1 MTARTQELAAG
12 LNQLP
17 LFLSID
23 EEGGKVA
30 RIANHEGFDL
40 PKVDTMAEIGKSRD
54 ISRAYEAGS
63 VIGGY
68 LEEFGINL
76 DFAPDADVLTNPDNT
91 VVLDRSFGS
100 DPVLV
105 TQMVKAYMKGLEEH
119 HVYGTPKHF
128 PGHGATEGDSHKG
141 FAYTYKTW
149 DELEQA
155 ELVPFA
161 GLIQDN
167 TPFIMAGHI
176 SLPRITGDDTPSSL
190 SPQVLT
196 GYLRETMAIKESS

>member
-1 MTARTQELAAG
+1 MAGLIYFPQNLQNPKQLKTMTARTQELAAG

-63 VIGGY
+63 VIGEY
-68 LEEFGINL
+68 LEELGINL
-76 DFAPDADVLTNPDNT
+76 DLAPDADVLTNPDNT

-105 TQMVKAYMKGLEEH
+105 TQMTKA
-119 HVYGTPKHF
+119 T
-128 PGHGATEGDSHKG
+128 
-141 FAYTYKTW
+141 
-149 DELEQA
+149 
-155 ELVPFA
+155 
-161 GLIQDN
+161 
-167 TPFIMAGHI
+167 
-176 SLPRITGDDTPSSL
+176 
-190 SPQVLT
+190 
-196 GYLRETMAIKESS
+196 

>member
-1 MTARTQELAAG
+1 M
-12 LNQLP
+12 
-17 LFLSID
+17 
-23 EEGGKVA
+23 
-30 RIANHEGFDL
+30 
-40 PKVDTMAEIGKSRD
+40 
-54 ISRAYEAGS
+54 
-63 VIGGY
+63 
-68 LEEFGINL
+68 
-76 DFAPDADVLTNPDNT
+76 
-91 VVLDRSFGS
+91 LDRSFGS

-105 TQMVKAYMKGLEEH
+105 TQMTKAYMKGLEEH

-128 PGHGATEGDSHKG
+128 PGHGATQGDSHKG

-176 SLPRITGDDTPSSL
+176 SGAHRIPAGDNGL
-190 SPQVLT
+190 
-196 GYLRETMAIKESS
+196 

>member
-1 MTARTQELAAG
+1 MCIRDSPVGGLIYFPQNLQNPGQLKTMTAKTQEFASG
-12 LNQLP
+12 LNQPP

-30 RIANHEGFDL
+30 RIANHQGFDL
-40 PKVDTMAEIGKSRD
+40 PKVDTMAEIGKTGD
-54 ISRAYEAGS
+54 TSRAYEAGS

-105 TQMVKAYMKGLEEH
+105 TQMVKAYMMTSGRM
-119 HVYGTPKHF
+119 P
-128 PGHGATEGDSHKG
+128 P
-141 FAYTYKTW
+141 
-149 DELEQA
+149 
-155 ELVPFA
+155 P
-161 GLIQDN
+161 
-167 TPFIMAGHI
+167 P
-176 SLPRITGDDTPSSL
+176 
-190 SPQVLT
+190 
-196 GYLRETMAIKESS
+196 